1 MNKRRFWVGALGF
14 GLVTLGIGLVMAL
27 PITDGE
33 LVLAGVGLALVS
45 LGTQIA
51 FMAAVGGRPPQ
62 EKP

>member
-1 MNKRRFWVGALGF
+1 MNKRRFWIGALGF
-14 GLVTLGIGLVMAL
+14 GLVMAL

-33 LVLAGVGLALVS
+33 LVLAGVGLVLVS